1 MTDVPSWRL
10 RGDWFDTCSCFVP
23 CPCTFAQPPSPDT
36 CEGVM
41 AWHVREGRYG
51 PVALGGLSV
60 LALGTFT
67 GNAWTGAKVSIGIY
81 IDERADERQRE
92 ALQMIF
98 GGHAGGW
105 PAEFAAVIGEVR
117 GIEYV
122 PIDFHVDGDLAS
134 WRAEIPGTVI
144 AAGEALAGPTTRP
157 GERVQVHNP
166 PGSEVGPGAIATY
179 GRATANRAEGFG
191 FDWEWAGRSS
201 KHMAFDWSGPGPAG
215 R

>member
-1 MTDVPSWRL
+1 MSDIPDWRL
-10 RGDWFDTCSCFVP
+10 QGDWFDTCSCFIP
-23 CPCTFAQPPSPDT
+23 CPCTFAQPPRPEE

-51 PVALGGLSV
+51 SVALDDLNV
-60 LALGTFT
+60 LALGTFK
-67 GNAWTGAKVSIGIY
+67 GNAWAGAKVSLGIY

-92 ALQMIF
+92 ALQTVF

-105 PAEFAAVIGEVR
+105 PAEFATVIGEVR

-122 PIDFHVDGDLAS
+122 RIDYYVAGDLGS
-134 WRAEIPGTVI
+134 WRAEIPGVVLAT
-144 AAGEALAGPTTRP
+144 GEALTGPTTRP

-191 FDWEWAGRSS
+191 FRWEWAGRSS
-201 KHMAFDWSGPGPAG
+201 KHMRFDWSGPGPV
-215 R
+215 